1 MYKKNKIKG
10 DNKKII
16 NNYNDKDLANIFNCI
31 YNTLIEQSNYSKQE
45 FEEKFNNFKHY
56 EKRKLDNNE
65 YYQLL
70 VDIIFYSGF
79 KAATVNKYINTIH
92 KHFANYI
99 EVSNYSNYQIDKIN
113 NDYKMIKNK
122 SKINACI
129 KNAKKIVEIVK
140 EYGSVTEYIESFN
153 PNLNDERL
161 NNLKSSLI
169 YNFNYIGDITVY
181 HFMTDIGLNV
191 IKPDRVLLRIFSR
204 LGLVENKNDYF
215 GAIKIGRAF
224 SKATKLPIRYI
235 DLIFVLYGQLDLE
248 KITCICSEKR
258 PKCNICGVKSHCLY
272 TKVN

>member
-1 MYKKNKIKG
+1 MKNKMK
-10 DNKKII
+10 DDSNK
-16 NNYNDKDLANIFNCI
+16 NNYKDKDLAYIFNCI
-31 YNTLIEQSNYSKQE
+31 YNTLIEQSDYSKQE
-45 FEEKFNNFKHY
+45 FEEKFNDFKHY
-56 EKRKLDNNE
+56 EKRKLDDNG
-65 YYQLL
+65 YYKIL
-70 VDIIFYSGF
+70 VDVIFYSGF
-79 KAATVNKYINTIH
+79 KAATVNKYNNTIH
-92 KHFANYI
+92 KHFSNYI
-99 EVSNYSNYQIDKIN
+99 VVSNYSNNQIDKIS
-113 NDYKMIKNK
+113 NDYNMIKNK

-140 EYGSVTEYIESFN
+140 EYGSVKNYIESFN

-169 YNFNYIGDITVY
+169 HNFSYIGDITVY

-191 IKPDRVLLRIFSR
+191 IKPDRVLLRIFNR
-204 LGLVENKNDYF
+204 LGLIENTNDYC

-248 KITCICSEKR
+248 KIMCICSEKN

-272 TKVN
+272 INK